1 MKNLSLALNAILFI
15 AVGILFFLY
24 LSMNKKISGE
34 NILPEKKG
42 EPAKMVTDPAKLAN
56 AKIAY
61 VNIDTIDTKYEYIS
75 DYSKTIRARQAGIE
89 GQMNSMNAKFQQDY
103 ADFQQ
108 SVQAGLKSEA
118 ELKKDQAKLE
128 QQQYELASKEKQLQN
143 LGEEVAARQAEMMR
157 NVSSYIA
164 KYSNNKY
171 DFILAYSHNISSVL
185 YAKPDLEITTD
196 ILNGLN
202 QEYHASKT
210 ATTPK
215 K

>member
-1 MKNLSLALNAILFI
+1 MKNLSLVLNAVLLI
-15 AVGILFFLY
+15 AVGILFYLY
-24 LSMNKKISGE
+24 MSINSRLSGGSTVSETKNEPTKI
-34 NILPEKKG
+34 
-42 EPAKMVTDPAKLAN
+42 VTDPAKLAN

-75 DYSKTIRARQAGIE
+75 DYSKTVRARQAAIE
-89 GQMNSMNAKFQQDY
+89 GQLNSMNAKFQQDY
-103 ADFQQ
+103 SDFQQ

-118 ELKKDQAKLE
+118 ELKKDQARLE

-143 LGEEVAARQAEMMR
+143 LGEEVAARQSEMLQ
-157 NVSSYIA
+157 NVSAFIA

-171 DFILAYSHNISSVL
+171 DFILAYTHNIGSVL
-185 YAKPDLEITTD
+185 YAKPDLEITAD

-202 QEYHASKT
+202 DEYRKT
-210 ATTPK
+210 KTTAPAK

>member
-1 MKNLSLALNAILFI
+1 MKNVSLVLNAVLLI
-15 AVGILFFLY
+15 AVGILFYLY
-24 LSMNKKISGE
+24 VSLNNKIDGGSST
-34 NILPEKKG
+34 PEIKLETSKV
-42 EPAKMVTDPAKLAN
+42 VTDPSKLAHAN
-56 AKIAY
+56 IAY

-75 DYSKTIRARQAGIE
+75 DYSKTIRAKQAAIE
-89 GQMNSMNAKFQQDY
+89 GQMNSMTAKFQQDY

-143 LGEEVAARQAEMMR
+143 LGEEVAARQGEMLQ
-157 NVSSYIA
+157 NVSAFIA
-164 KYSNNKY
+164 KYSNGKY
-171 DFILAYSHNISSVL
+171 DFILAYTHNIGSLL

-202 QEYHASKT
+202 EEYRAKKNQS
-210 ATTPK
+210 TPK